1 MIPIQKTPEGTL
13 ASRLLIQ
20 LQVTFSKSLIFFFF
34 FFPAYS
40 RNSFFSFPSEEP
52 WEEDVE
58 LTEVSFFLF
67 FLRIIFFNVP
77 MAGGGGAMDVRAG
90 ALKSMDCPELA
101 LQEL

>member
-20 LQVTFSKSLIFFFF
+20 LQVTFLSPSSFFF

-52 WEEDVE
+52 WEGDVE